1 MGTDI
6 VIALRRWRFP
16 AVERGSA
23 GSSALR
29 VRSVIQCGVLILAVK
44 LVLRT
49 RGFGWTIKWLRRQVE
64 AIPTTELVDLEA
76 VKKCEYRVAMA
87 GALYPGRALCLEQS
101 LVLYYLLRR
110 QGIPVR
116 YCQGVQPHP
125 FLAHAWIDY
134 RGVPLNDVLEHVQ
147 QFLLLPD
154 QLP

>member
-1 MGTDI
+1 MGTEI
-6 VIALRRWRFP
+6 MIGLRRRRYP
-16 AVERGSA
+16 ALEQGSA
-23 GSSALR
+23 SSPLHIL
-29 VRSVIQCGVLILAVK
+29 SVLQCGLLIFAVK

-49 RGFGWTIKWLRRQVE
+49 RGFGWTIRRLRRQVE
-64 AIPTTELVDLEA
+64 AISTTELVDLEA

-125 FLAHAWIDY
+125 FLAHAWIEY
-134 RGVPLNDVLEHVQ
+134 RGVPLNDVPEHVK
-147 QFLLLPD
+147 QFRLLPD